1 MLSRLLERA
10 RSVAESALDGNVGK
24 TAEDV
29 GELARGR
36 SKEAIER
43 LRQRAQ
49 GLAETT
55 ARGIDDRLH
64 RSRDNVRK
72 RARGLAENVTQASK
86 DAARKMQVEVERG
99 GKQAQDAAKVMASN
113 AASIAREE
121 VHNRAQKCA
130 PQAWPSPSK
139 CSNRFLVRRRREL
152 EGQRGPQFFCFLA
165 AFLRTA
171 SAVPRRAKFGAFCR
185 IDPPVKKNLEN
196 VCLEEIIIIIIVVV
210 VAFAVTLL
218 KATTFQGFKIREH
231 ADGCGWIEKF
241 QAWIIAPAFIVG
253 VYPICQRV
261 THHARSSIHRICHEL
276 VLR

>member
-121 VHNRAQKCA
+121 VHNRAQK
-130 PQAWPSPSK
+130 
-139 CSNRFLVRRRREL
+139 V
-152 EGQRGPQFFCFLA
+152 
-165 AFLRTA
+165 RTA
-171 SAVPRRAKFGAFCR
+171 GMAKSEQVLESVSRAAAQRARRAKRAAVFLFFGGLFAYGVGSAAPREIRRFLQDR
-185 IDPPVKKNLEN
+185 STG
-196 VCLEEIIIIIIVVV
+196 EE
-210 VAFAVTLL
+210 
-218 KATTFQGFKIREH
+218 K
-231 ADGCGWIEKF
+231 
-241 QAWIIAPAFIVG
+241 
-253 VYPICQRV
+253 
-261 THHARSSIHRICHEL
+261 S
-276 VLR
+276 